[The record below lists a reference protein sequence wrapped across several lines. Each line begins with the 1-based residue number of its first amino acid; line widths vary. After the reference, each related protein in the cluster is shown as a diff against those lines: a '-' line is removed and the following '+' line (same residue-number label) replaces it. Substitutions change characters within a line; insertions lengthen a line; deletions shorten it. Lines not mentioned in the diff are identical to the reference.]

1 MNFAVTFLSRLFALT
16 RRSFRLTGLE
26 NVENQM
32 PEGIRSKALMTVMED
47 VDDDLLMLDV
57 T

>member
-1 MNFAVTFLSRLFALT
+1 MTFLSRLFAQS
-16 RRSFRLTGLE
+16 RRSFRLTGFE

-32 PEGIRSKALMTVMED
+32 PEGIRSKELMTVAAHS
-47 VDDDLLMLDV
+47 DDDLLCCDV

>member
-32 PEGIRSKALMTVMED
+32 PEGIRSEELMTVTAG
-47 VDDDLLMLDV
+47 VDDD
-57 T
+57 